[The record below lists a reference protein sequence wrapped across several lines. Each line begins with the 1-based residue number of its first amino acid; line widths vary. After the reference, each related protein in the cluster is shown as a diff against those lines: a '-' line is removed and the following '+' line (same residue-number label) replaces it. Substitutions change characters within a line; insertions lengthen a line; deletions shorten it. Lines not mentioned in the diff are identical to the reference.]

1 MAVAVIDSFK
11 HITLQPDNVTIAAPS
26 TDSTL
31 TLTAGTGVNFVVNP
45 NTNSIEI
52 YNTGQGL
59 AALDDVLSLGNTS
72 SRTMTVGQLNV
83 GGFNFLNNTLTQEN
97 ANTDLTISTNGTG
110 TLYVNSATALRIPVG
125 GTGSRPTAATGQI
138 RFNSDITQFEGYQ
151 GTAWTSLGGVKSVDG
166 KTYILAEAT
175 PGAGDNTLH
184 FYANNTQVGTW
195 TPTALSVLSAGFQV
209 PTGNT
214 GSRPSGV
221 NGYIRYNTQLSQ
233 FEGYSNGNWSSLG
246 GVRSVDQQTYI
257 LPEATPGASDNTL
270 YFYTGSNDA
279 ANITNSGLTLNNQ
292 RYIAFA
298 EQVANGVNVAKIQ
311 APANLAADYTL
322 TLPTALGTSGNVL
335 TLGPN
340 GQLSFQPADIF
351 NGDRVVVSAEY
362 GDDANDGRN
371 APVQTIKRA
380 LQIASGIVYNSDG
393 SLTNLRVVISVAAGD
408 YYENNPIIIPDNV
421 SVVGSSLRTSVLRP
435 LNAGQDFLRVRNN
448 SYFAWFTFR
457 DYVPY
462 TTPIGTNTK
471 IPNTAP
477 PQWTWAYSVS
487 FDDPSDST
495 TSRVGYTNLPSSKP
509 TISTSPYIQN
519 CSIISFL
526 GGNGVLV
533 DGSKVTS
540 PNYPQFQVLAEVS
553 SGPEPEQGKSM
564 VANAFTMLSFGGTGW
579 RIINDAYAQIV
590 SCFQIFMLN
599 GSYCQSGGYLSI
611 TNSATNFGL
620 YALRSSGYSPN
631 AFKFDKGYV
640 AAVGTTSG
648 SQTLDVIGFGR
659 APTVNYVTTF
669 RNPNYE
675 YTYDLLKANRASI
688 ISTNSTWILSQIS
701 GNVSPFTGYNY
712 TGSNRTKGERD
723 IGLVIDA
730 IAADIL
736 TGGNANSINAA
747 LSYIN
752 SGDTVLLSS
761 PLYQINIASIAH
773 ASGLAQTAVASLGAT
788 YQTAV
793 AANFTIVTNI
803 LTAGNATAYNAV
815 AYGSSGDTTS
825 TYVPSGTTV
834 TFNSATA
841 VTTGTVGTFNISS
854 HGFNNGDTVVYQVG
868 TGNTAIGGLNNEQT
882 YYVFYI
888 NSNSFQLTF
897 DSSAKYFV
905 PVTTVGS
912 GTESFIKNIQTFYI
926 TDLLND
932 ASNISTVH
940 NIYQDLTL
948 AAGSYTFTPGTTITG
963 TTGTSS
969 NNAYVYAYDPV
980 ANILTVSINQ
990 VAVGITVIRNQF
1002 NATSTITTNN
1012 STSVSISVTSVAAR
1026 SDLYSAKFKIG
1037 STGSQQTLNNT
1048 GSLPLQQI
1056 WLHRPSVV
1064 NSSSHTWEYA
1074 GSGIDYNALPQN
1086 GGQANSYYEQVND
1099 LPGRVYTS
1107 GTTELGDFKVGS
1119 FITASNRTGNV
1130 SFTNQV
1136 TIGKLQTLSLS
1147 VGNITITFISNDI
1160 GLGDNEVG
1168 GPSDGTLSTQLA
1180 VHSYIN
1186 NKLGPFLNKAVS
1198 TNSVPGAIPQLNS
1211 AGQINPDLLPA
1222 VRTFQSAQ
1230 AQGYN
1235 ARLFLVEEDPAYNF
1249 LNGDIVS
1256 ETYATVQL
1264 TLSANVTVS
1273 SGDKV
1278 VQATSGALGYVLN
1291 NATSSNI
1298 ITVASGGTT
1307 FNAVFNTTNNLTIA
1321 GNATPGAGSVTV
1333 KPNTVATVVTGVS
1346 ANYVLTNSKI
1356 GQYLILA
1363 NGITNGFTD
1372 LTVSSTASLIYGN
1385 KYIIIVSGTVNWAS
1399 IGASS
1404 TAVGTVFTYNNVTI
1418 TGSGGRASI
1427 YAVTTANDVVQG
1439 QVAVTPILA
1448 TTAATSS
1455 GGTATIT
1462 FANQTT
1468 APYIVGQEITIYGV
1482 TPSGFNGTYVVTDCT
1497 PTSVSYTNSTA
1508 GPQTVAGI
1516 VYSTGARF
1524 GVILN
1529 VNDSSFTPGSGY
1541 APASGTTTY
1550 YYVPLTGGSGTGAY
1564 GDVTVSSGSVT
1575 NVNMRR
1581 GGIGYQVGDNLSAS
1595 AANIGGGTPTA
1606 FSIPVTAVE
1615 NRLYT
1620 KLLTGYS
1627 FTATTA
1633 SPNFI
1638 SDNNA
1643 TVKTVTLTGSTQKTF
1658 NAATAVNISTGVF
1671 TVSSHGFSNGDP
1683 VTYVS
1688 TPNVALGGLLNGSV
1702 YYIVYLT
1709 SSTFQLSSTYNL
1721 SSIITLT
1728 ASATGTHSFTT
1739 YNINTTN
1746 YSVYIPSHG
1755 YTTGDAIQLDGQLTG
1770 GSLPTVGGVALFSGT
1785 FYFIG
1790 SVTTN
1795 SFTLHL
1801 SRANAQSS
1809 VNGIVNTPVQMTGT
1823 GSGSGYFVRQDVFVY
1838 GTVNTSSTNASSWSS
1853 LTTSSID
1860 ASAIITGTVTTSRL
1874 GSGVANSS
1882 SYLRGDSSWHTA
1894 VQSIAPATGTALTFS
1909 GSFVSGTP
1917 NQYYGDVVMSINNVD
1932 SALGSAP
1939 YTNTGAASFDQNY
1952 FSVGTTTSAT
1962 QGQVTLLQS
1971 YVGGTYQNKLNAKT
1985 LGPNSYTYDYFLNP
1999 NNLTSAVLSYK
2010 GGTGLTSYNLGD
2022 MIYAASGANAPN
2034 YTLSTLAIGLANQ
2047 VLTSSGT
2054 APQWSSSLSLAG
2066 SLTIAGNLV
2075 VNGTTTTVNSS
2086 TISIDDVQID
2096 LGNASAV
2103 TGLSATIATGNKTV
2117 TLASTAGLIPG
2128 MTVTKTSGTGAFG
2141 ASPVI
2146 ASVDSSTQ
2154 ITLNVFHSVSGSI
2167 VFSTSGYSDV
2177 TANGGGLNLYGTTN
2191 KTLIWSSSNSSW
2203 NSSENFNIASGKA
2216 YEINSVNVLNSTSL
2230 GSSIVSS
2237 NLNSVGTIGTGVWQG
2252 SIVAGTYGGTGV
2264 NNGANTITVGGNITT
2279 ANSFT
2284 TSGNFALT
2292 LTTTAATNI
2301 TLPTTGTLSTLAGN
2315 ETLTN
2320 KTITNPVISTI
2331 INTGTISLPTSTDTL
2346 VGRATTD
2353 TLTNKTLSD
2362 GSTYFQNTADNSK
2375 KMVLSLG
2382 SISPSTT
2389 RTLTVP
2395 NVNGIIV
2402 TTGDTG
2408 SVTSTMIAD
2417 GTIVNGDI
2425 NANAG
2430 IAITKLA
2437 ASTISGVSL
2446 GNNLGTLTIS
2456 TGLTGTSY
2464 NGSSAVTIAIDNT
2477 VATLTGSQ
2485 ILTNKTIAASSN
2497 TITGLT
2503 TSNLSASAGIVNAQL
2518 SNSSITITTGSGL
2531 SGGAT
2536 VALGSNITLT
2546 NTGVLSITTNTGL
2559 SANVTATGAVTIT
2572 NTGVRSLTGT
2582 SHISTDVTTGAVTV
2596 TSDATNANTAS
2607 TIVARDA
2614 SGNFS
2619 AGTITA
2625 TLSGKA
2631 STAGVADS
2639 ANSVSWNNISSIP
2652 ALAYANGGTYN
2663 LSISGNAATATT
2675 ATYLNNAQSSTDQTV
2690 ITSRINSGFYQTSAP
2705 TTSNGWPSGQTSWTH
2720 LLSTT
2725 HSNPANYYAMQL
2737 AADFYS
2743 NKLWYRSTNGNGT
2756 TGWNRVAID
2765 DGGTYNLNVSYAS
2778 TAGSA
2783 GSAGTASSVAWS
2795 GITGK
2800 PTTVSGFGITD
2811 AITTGNIGS
2820 QSVSSATTAS
2830 TANALNTSNSY
2841 TVNALTVTGTVSA
2854 YTLAA
2859 GNGGSGI
2866 VQGTWTLDTGAQF
2879 QATYADLA
2887 EYYEGDAEYEIGTV
2901 LAFGGNKEVT
2911 IALESETRRVAGVI
2925 SSNAAYIMNNG
2936 CPGSK
2941 NLIALQ
2947 GRVPCRV
2954 TGTIRKGDMMVAAG
2968 NGMAKA
2974 HDDPRTGSIIGKALE
2989 DFDGESGVIEI
3000 AVGRL

>member
-97 ANTDLTISTNGTG
+97 ANTDLTISTNGNG
-110 TLYVNSATALRIPVG
+110 TLYVNSTTALRIPVG

-221 NGYIRYNTQLSQ
+221 NGYIRYNTQISQ

-270 YFYTGSNDA
+270 YFYTGGNDA

-380 LQIASGIVYNSDG
+380 LQIASGIVYNADG

-457 DYVPY
+457 DYIPY
-462 TTPIGTNTK
+462 TTPLGSNAK
-471 IPNTAP
+471 IPQTAA
-477 PQWTWAYSVS
+477 PQWTWAYSVA
-487 FDDPSDST
+487 FDDPSDT
-495 TSRVGYTNLPSSKP
+495 NTSRVGYTNLPSTKP

-533 DGSKVTS
+533 DGSKVTT
-540 PNYPQFQVLAEVS
+540 PNYPQFQSLAEVS

-611 TNSATNFGL
+611 TQSATNFGL

-631 AFKFDKGYV
+631 AFKFDKGIV
-640 AAVGTTSG
+640 CAVGTSG
-648 SQTLDVIGFGR
+648 SSQYLDTIGFGR
-659 APTVNYVTTF
+659 SPTVNYVTTF
-669 RNPNYE
+669 RNPNYD
-675 YTYDLLKANRASI
+675 YTYNLLEANRASI
-688 ISTNSTWILSQIS
+688 ISSTSTWILSEIAS
-701 GNVSPFTGYNY
+701 NISPFTGYNY
-712 TGSNRTKGERD
+712 TGTNRTKGERD

-730 IAADIL
+730 VAADIM
-736 TGGNANSINAA
+736 TGGNSNSINAA
-747 LSYIN
+747 LSFIN
-752 SGDTVLLSS
+752 SGDATLLGN
-761 PLYQINIASIAH
+761 PLYQICILAIGH
-773 ASGLAQTAVASLGAT
+773 ASGLAQTAVSSLGST

-803 LTAGNATAYNAV
+803 LTAGNANAYNAV
-815 AYGSSGDTTS
+815 AYGSAGDTTS

-834 TFNSATA
+834 TFNAATN

-854 HGFNNGDTVVYQVG
+854 HGFNNGDTVIYETG
-868 TGNTAIGGLNNEQT
+868 GNTGVGGLNNEQT

-888 NSNSFQLTF
+888 NANSFQLTF
-897 DSSAKYFV
+897 DSSQKYFV
-905 PVTTVGS
+905 PVTSVGS
-912 GTESFIKNIQTFYI
+912 GTQSFIKNIQTFYV
-926 TDLLND
+926 TGLVND
-932 ASNISTVH
+932 TLGVTTVH

-948 AAGSYTFTPGTTITG
+948 AAGTYTFTPGTTITG
-963 TTGTSS
+963 TTGTSA
-969 NNAYVYAYDPV
+969 NNAYVYAYNAV
-980 ANILTVSINQ
+980 TNVLTVSINQ
-990 VAVGITVIRNQF
+990 VAVGITVVRNQF

-1012 STSVSISVTSVAAR
+1012 GIGCSISVTAVASR
-1026 SDLYSAKFKIG
+1026 SDLYSAQFTIG

-1048 GSLPLQQI
+1048 GSLPSQQI
-1056 WLHRPSVV
+1056 WLHRPSIV
-1064 NSSSHTWEYA
+1064 NSSGHTWEYA

-1086 GGQANSYYEQVND
+1086 GGQGNSFYEQVSD

-1107 GTTELGDFKVGS
+1107 GTNELGDFKVGQ
-1119 FITASNRTGNV
+1119 FIVASNRTGNV

-1168 GPSDGTLSTQLA
+1168 GPTDSKLSTQLA
-1180 VHSYIN
+1180 IHSYIN

-1235 ARLFLVEEDPAYNF
+1235 ARLVLVEEDPAYNF

-1256 ETYATVQL
+1256 ETYSTVQL
-1264 TLSANVTVS
+1264 TLSTTVTCN
-1273 SGDKV
+1273 SGDTIT
-1278 VQATSGALGYVLN
+1278 QATSGATGYVVN
-1291 NATSSNI
+1291 SVVTSNT
-1298 ITVASGGTT
+1298 ITVASTSTT
-1307 FNAVFNTTNNLTIA
+1307 FNASFNTTNNLTIA
-1321 GNATPGAGSVTV
+1321 GNATPGTGNVAVHPS
-1333 KPNTVATVVTGVS
+1333 TVASVVTGVTS
-1346 ANYVLTNSKI
+1346 NYVLTNSKI

-1372 LTVSSTASLIYGN
+1372 LTVSSTAGLIYGT
-1385 KYIIIVSGTVNWAS
+1385 KYIILVSGTVNWTS
-1399 IGASS
+1399 IGSSS
-1404 TAVGTVFTYNNVTI
+1404 TTVGTTFTYNGVAI

-1427 YAVTTANDVVQG
+1427 YTITTANDNVQG
-1439 QVAVTPILA
+1439 QIAVTPILA
-1448 TTAATSS
+1448 TTAASSS
-1455 GGTATIT
+1455 GGIATIT
-1462 FANQTT
+1462 FATQST
-1468 APYIVGQEITIYGV
+1468 APYVVGHEITVYGV
-1482 TPSGFNGTYVVTDCT
+1482 TPNGFNGTYVVTACT
-1497 PTSVSYTNSTA
+1497 TSSVSYANSTS

-1516 VYSTGARF
+1516 VYGTGARF

-1529 VNDSSFTPGSGY
+1529 VNDASFTPGSGY
-1541 APASGTTTY
+1541 TPASGSITY

-1564 GDVTVSSGSVT
+1564 ADITVSSGSVT

-1581 GGIGYQVGDNLSAS
+1581 GGINYVVGDNLSAS
-1595 AANIGGGTPTA
+1595 AANIGGGTPSA

-1615 NRLYT
+1615 NRVYVN
-1620 KLLTGYS
+1620 LLTGYS

-1643 TVKTVTLTGSTQKTF
+1643 SVKIITLTGSTQKTF

-1671 TVSSHGFSNGDP
+1671 TINSHGFSNGDP
-1683 VTYVS
+1683 VTYIS
-1688 TPNVALGGLLNGSV
+1688 APNTPIGGLLNGSV

-1709 SSTFQLSSTYNL
+1709 ANTFQLSTTYNIA
-1721 SSIITLT
+1721 STITLT
-1728 ASATGTHSFTT
+1728 SSSSGTHSFTI

-1755 YTTGDAIQLDGQLTG
+1755 YTTGDAIQLEGS
-1770 GSLPTVGGVALFSGT
+1770 SLPTVAGTALFSGT

-1801 SRANAQSS
+1801 SRSNAQAS

-1823 GSGSGYFVRQDVFVY
+1823 GSGTGYFIRQDSFVY
-1838 GTVNTSSTNASSWSS
+1838 GVVNTSSSISSAWSS

-1860 ASAIITGTVTTSRL
+1860 ASAIITGTVNTSRL
-1874 GSGVANSS
+1874 GSGTANTGT
-1882 SYLRGDSSWHTA
+1882 YLRGDSSWHT
-1894 VQSIAPATGTALTFS
+1894 VVENIAPASGTALTFTGTNI
-1909 GSFVSGTP
+1909 GSNP
-1917 NQYYGDVVMSINNVD
+1917 YYGDITIAVNNVD
-1932 SALGSAP
+1932 SASGTAP
-1939 YTNTGAASFDQNY
+1939 YTNLGAASFDQNY
-1952 FSVGTTTSAT
+1952 FSVGTNTSGT

-1971 YVGGTYQNKLNAKT
+1971 YTGGTYQNKLNAKT

-1999 NNLTSAVLSYK
+1999 NNLTSPVLSYK

-2022 MIYAASGANAPN
+2022 IVYAGTGANAPN

-2103 TGLSATIATGNKTV
+2103 TGLSATIATGNKTI

-2167 VFSTSGYSDV
+2167 VFSASGYSDV

-2191 KTLIWSSSNSSW
+2191 KTLTWSSSNSSW

-2216 YEINSVNVLNSTSL
+2216 YEINSVNVLNATSL

-2237 NLNSVGTIGTGVWQG
+2237 SLTSVGTIGTGVWQG

-2292 LTTTAATNI
+2292 LTTTAATNV

-2395 NVNGIIV
+2395 NVNGTIV

-2425 NANAG
+2425 NASAG

-2518 SNSSITITTGSGL
+2518 SNSSITITTSSGL

-2536 VALGSNITLT
+2536 VSLGGSVTLT

-2559 SANVTATGAVTIT
+2559 SVNSSASGNVTIT
-2572 NTGVRSLTGT
+2572 NTGVLSVTGGG
-2582 SHISTDVTTGAVTV
+2582 HISVTTTAGAVTLS
-2596 TSDATNANTAS
+2596 SDATSANTAS
-2607 TIVARDA
+2607 TIVSRD
-2614 SGNFS
+2614 SNGNFS

-2625 TLSGKA
+2625 SLSGNATTATTA
-2631 STAGVADS
+2631 SSVA
-2639 ANSVSWNNISSIP
+2639 WNNISSIP
-2652 ALAYANGGTYN
+2652 ALAYANSGTYN

-2675 ATYLNNAQSSTDQTV
+2675 STTATYLNNAQSSTDQPDV
-2690 ITSRINSGFYQTSAP
+2690 SIRINSGFYQASSPGT
-2705 TTSNGWPSGQTSWTH
+2705 GWPSGQTSWTH

-2725 HSNPANYYAMQL
+2725 HSNTANYYAMQL

-2743 NKLWYRSTNGNGT
+2743 NKLWYRSTNGSGT
-2756 TGWNRVAID
+2756 AGWNRVAID

-2783 GSAGTASSVAWS
+2783 GSAGTASSVAWT
-2795 GITGK
+2795 GITSK
-2800 PTTVSGFGITD
+2800 PTTISGYGITD
-2811 AITTGNIGS
+2811 AITTSNIGS
-2820 QSVSSATTAS
+2820 QSVSSATTAG

-2859 GNGGSGI
+2859 GNSGSGI

-2936 CPGSK
+2936 CPGLK